1 MSADAFHSLV
11 TRRIKELRAEGEEAR
26 ADRLEQ
32 ALKRADELLQEVSYS
47 GLKTEASAAPTPR
60 SDL

>member
-32 ALKRADELLQEVSYS
+32 ALKRADELLGQ
-47 GLKTEASAAPTPR
+47 TEG
-60 SDL
+60 DL

>member
-26 ADRLEQ
+26 ASRLEE
-32 ALKRADELLQEVSYS
+32 ALAHVDEVLAE
-47 GLKTEASAAPTPR
+47 G
-60 SDL
+60 DLSEEEQ